1 MRDVRYSGACDD
13 GDKIVRRGMRLD
25 WWCGVWCGM
34 HRDGVGGF
42 QAWVRGTG
50 PRALTTQRLGAY
62 RGTQRDKM
70 KNGIEEER
78 ERGEEIVKERE
89 GLSGGRENGSR

>member
-1 MRDVRYSGACDD
+1 MREVRYSGACDD
-13 GDKIVRRGMRLD
+13 GDKFVRRGMRLD
-25 WWCGVWCGM
+25 WWCGM

-78 ERGEEIVKERE
+78 ERGEEIDKER
-89 GLSGGRENGSR
+89 GIVGG